1 MHISTQTYLSPYGEI
16 TLGSFDTR
24 LCLCNWSDKKN
35 KTAVENR
42 LKKYLEVNNFIQ
54 SSNALLTTAAE
65 QLDAYF
71 KSKLTHFDLPLI
83 LAGSDFQKQVW
94 RTLQTIP
101 YGHTTSY
108 LELAQRIGKDKAVR
122 AVANANAANALSII
136 VPCHRIIGSDGKLT
150 GYAGGFSTKQAL
162 LDLEQS

>member
-71 KSKLTHFDLPLI
+71 KSKLTHFDLPLHTGRHQI
-83 LAGSDFQKQVW
+83 SRNRFGG
-94 RTLQTIP
+94 P
-101 YGHTTSY
+101 YKPSPMVTPP
-108 LELAQRIGKDKAVR
+108 AI
-122 AVANANAANALSII
+122 
-136 VPCHRIIGSDGKLT
+136 
-150 GYAGGFSTKQAL
+150 
-162 LDLEQS
+162 

>member
-54 SSNALLTTAAE
+54 GSNALLTTAAE

-108 LELAQRIGKDKAVR
+108 LELAQRIGKDKR
-122 AVANANAANALSII
+122 SIFKNI
-136 VPCHRIIGSDGKLT
+136 WFISFCCFTLFRYFFPYILFFLKFYNIISILII
-150 GYAGGFSTKQAL
+150 
-162 LDLEQS
+162 